1 MILGDEN
8 NDLVSPTTNAD
19 MFSRNMVIAM
29 ENLSTY
35 LRPYLTKADKDMIDY
50 AKFNIV
56 DDPVQLSYD
65 FLKEFVSTRKVIT
78 LELMILVIES
88 IIRSSGKVKRGVFRL
103 DPSVPGPSPGK
114 IIFVK
119 WLSYAMN
126 LIEESRNSSQTFPQ
140 TNKDDVEAM
149 VIVSVMELICAMTEV
164 IQKPKQIE
172 VLKTKFGVDWIFIV
186 DTVLSFATANNIS
199 TIQTSAINAKGY
211 LEKIIAGQEFEK
223 YAPKA
228 VPPYKVT
235 QAKKSTEVVVA
246 DPLPKSSYVAIEN
259 SIAPISTEVQ
269 QNAISPVHKPLLQ
282 RDGTWNATK
291 SAGWHNFKGPK
302 RKATLHSK
310 ATNGLP
316 SPHKPTVHRQTSQ
329 VPRESNPY
337 PSNKRGYPDKGDDG
351 QRKRNRPSDTAPY
364 GGRSAVPRDNSINSS
379 IPNQSS
385 GRGRGMTLP
394 AWMTKD
400 TAPVATSYGSD
411 VGTASS
417 SAPQPVEMGRGR
429 GRDRTLPAWMA
440 KSESSNASGI
450 RPERDHNRPTSS
462 SENYRSEQGRGDRNF
477 PSSSGRGRGRDR
489 TIPAWQTSTTTSS
502 VRDQPSDRNPP
513 ANPGRGRGRGMT
525 LPSWMTKTN
534 ESNPL

>member
-65 FLKEFVSTRKVIT
+65 FLKEFVSTRKVIS

-88 IIRSSGKVKRGVFRL
+88 ISRSSGKVKRGVFRL
-103 DPSVPGPSPGK
+103 DPSIPGPSPGK

-119 WLSYAMN
+119 WLSHAMN
-126 LIEESRNSSQTFPQ
+126 LIEESRNSSQTVLQ
-140 TNKDDVEAM
+140 TNEDTVGEM

-172 VLKTKFGVDWIFIV
+172 VLKTKFGVDWSFIV

-199 TIQTSAINAKGY
+199 TIQTSAVNAKGY

-223 YAPKA
+223 YVPKV

-235 QAKKSTEVVVA
+235 QSKKSAEVVVA
-246 DPLPKSSYVAIEN
+246 DPIPKTSYVEIQN
-259 SIAPISTEVQ
+259 STAPISTEVQ
-269 QNAISPVHKPLLQ
+269 QNAVSHAKEPLLQ

-302 RKATLHSK
+302 RKATVH
-310 ATNGLP
+310 GLR
-316 SPHKPTVHRQTSQ
+316 SSHNPTVHHQPPH
-329 VPRESNPY
+329 VPRESHPY
-337 PSNKRGYPDKGDDG
+337 PDNKRGYPDRGDDG
-351 QRKRNRPSDTAPY
+351 QRKRIRPSDTAPY
-364 GGRSAVPRDNSINSS
+364 GGRSAMPRENPINSS
-379 IPNQSS
+379 IPHQSS

-394 AWMTKD
+394 AWMTND
-400 TAPVATSYGSD
+400 TAPSATNNSSD
-411 VGTASS
+411 IGTASS
-417 SAPQPVEMGRGR
+417 SVSHSVEMGRGR

-440 KSESSNASGI
+440 KSESTTASDI
-450 RPERDHNRPTSS
+450 RPDRDYNRPTSS
-462 SENYRSEQGRGDRNF
+462 SENYRGGQGRGDRNF
-477 PSSSGRGRGRDR
+477 PSPSGRGRGRDR
-489 TIPAWQTSTTTSS
+489 TLPAWQNSSTSS
-502 VRDQPSDRNPP
+502 VRDQPSDGNPSG
-513 ANPGRGRGRGMT
+513 NPGRGRGRGMT

-534 ESNPL
+534 ESHPL